1 MNINTLMVMNSLHNL
16 GLTEAEFEAI
26 ADEVS
31 HTERTGFSIK
41 AIKGDRV
48 IGISHDDKENIVIKE
63 TIDFGRFE
71 LKPNTRILLK
81 TLINFD
87 ELPEQ
92 IYALHRIC
100 QYRSLDISIKHTA
113 NNLEELK
120 EKLCDRFT
128 DKYDKVLL
136 ADESYWQEHSGWDND
151 KRDKIRKT
159 RKEQM
164 TEQLKAI
171 YWLFNEPFNFKFK
184 ETPKNISV
192 IVKVFS
198 ARNIRL
204 AVIQE
209 MEQFEKSRGCFSRNV
224 LETCE
229 GLKVRIQ
236 TFKPHDKRYDY
247 VCEGREIYSNY
258 GTGEVWVCDELIGK
272 ISDKEFVFL
281 AKRVDEK
288 CYRIL
293 TRELYELEK
302 DSLRVEIMTARRKA
316 LEQQSK
322 NKLITEIKKQF
333 KEGSLTR
340 QGITI
345 TPESLSYNGITIKGD
360 KMKEFIAVEEIP
372 MRETLDFHNLA
383 ISYVEYLLGKTKEYG
398 YLGNDIQ
405 AINFQGKAKIS
416 IGKININIGR
426 ARGVFSVNGSRVR
439 TDEVCEI
446 ILRALAFSNQQDYES
461 WVKEASRESMRLKN
475 ALKNGITFKFEVE
488 KNDDNCLIRNE
499 GEFKFTLPLIKKD
512 NKVYVSFYEKEY
524 KVQDINALF
533 DLQKEVDKYRIG
545 NETLLG
551 RAIKLLYRGI
561 KDISPK
567 EIGELIVISKKEHNE
582 RIERSRKFLE
592 NAIRLANAERVKDGW
607 LVKGESGQEYLVGK
621 DTSVYKVKDGEK
633 DTYLCIMDTATYGE
647 SEAQENDRIAKRIL
661 GMRYDITVAK
671 DLWELG
677 DRVDKWWRD
686 IQNKNFQEQIKQE
699 QMLPKIEGMQQM
711 TEAIK

>member
-16 GLTEAEFEAI
+16 GLSEAEFVAI
-26 ADEVS
+26 ADEIS

-63 TIDFGRFE
+63 AIDFGKFE
-71 LKPNTRILLK
+71 LQPNTRILLK

-92 IYALHRIC
+92 IYTLHRIC

-136 ADESYWQEHSGWDND
+136 ADELYWQEHSGWDSD
-151 KRDKIRKT
+151 KRNKIRKT

-164 TEQLKAI
+164 TEQLKAV
-171 YWLFNEPFNFKFK
+171 YWLFNEPFDFEFK
-184 ETPKNISV
+184 ETPKNISI

-198 ARNIRL
+198 AKNIRL

-209 MEQFEKSRGCFSRNV
+209 MEQFEKTMGCFSSNV
-224 LETCE
+224 RETCE

-247 VCEGREIYSNY
+247 VCEGREIYSSD
-258 GTGEVWVCDELIGK
+258 GEIWVCDELKGK

-281 AKRVDEK
+281 AKRVEEK
-288 CYRIL
+288 YYMIL

-322 NKLITEIKKQF
+322 NKLIAEIKKQF

-345 TPESLSYNGITIKGD
+345 TPESISYNGITIKGD

-383 ISYVEYLLGKTKEYG
+383 ISFVEYLLGKTKEYD
-398 YLGNDIQ
+398 YYGNDIQ
-405 AINFQGKAKIS
+405 AINFQGKANIN
-416 IGKININIGR
+416 IGKININIDR
-426 ARGVFSVNGSRVR
+426 TRGKGAFYINGSRVR
-439 TDEVCEI
+439 TDEVCDI
-446 ILRALAFSNQQDYES
+446 IIRALAFSNQQDYDN
-461 WVKEASRESMRLKN
+461 WVEGVSRESLRLKN
-475 ALKNGITFKFEVE
+475 ALKNGISFKFEVD
-488 KNDDNCLIRNE
+488 KNDDNCLIKGE

-512 NKVYVSFYEKEY
+512 NKVYVSFYGKEY

-567 EIGELIVISKKEHNE
+567 EIGELIVISKKEHSE
-582 RIERSRKFLE
+582 RIERSKKFLD
-592 NAIRLANAERVKDGW
+592 NAIRLAKAERVKDGW

-633 DTYLCIMDTATYGE
+633 DTYLCIMDTETYGE
-647 SEAQENDRIAKRIL
+647 DDEAQENDRIAKRIL
-661 GMRYDITVAK
+661 GMRYDITIAK

-686 IQNKNFQEQIKQE
+686 IQSKDFQEQKQE
-699 QMLPKIEGMQQM
+699 QMLPKTEGMQQM